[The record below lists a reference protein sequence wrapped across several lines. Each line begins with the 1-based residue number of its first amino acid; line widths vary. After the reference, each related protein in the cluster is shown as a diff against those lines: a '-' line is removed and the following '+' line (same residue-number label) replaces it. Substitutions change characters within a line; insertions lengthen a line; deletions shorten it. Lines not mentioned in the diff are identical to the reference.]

1 MATKTKL
8 TKEIREEV
16 RAAVYKRHNIA
27 HEFVA
32 LDDDDIRRTQ
42 VCSNSRSAKCS
53 GKTATH
59 ARANKVYCATCYE
72 RCNKERSRI
81 EVRAK
86 AQVAALLDAIQDGA
100 DAQALIAAL

>member
-1 MATKTKL
+1 MATKL
-8 TKEIREEV
+8 TKKTRDDV
-16 RAAVYKRHNIA
+16 RAAIYRRHNIA

-32 LDDDDIRRTQ
+32 LPEDDIRRTQ

-72 RCNKERSRI
+72 RCNAERSRI

-86 AQVAALLDAIQDGA
+86 AQLDAVLAAITDGA
-100 DAQALIAAL
+100 DAQEFIDSLS